1 MRHLGWLKDDDLT
14 PPTYLPGWQNQTLG
28 MIYTP
33 DYCVL
38 LQSCSIHTS
47 KGNTTVSYEIM

>member
-1 MRHLGWLKDDDLT
+1 MMIRR
-14 PPTYLPGWQNQTLG
+14 LPHMFRGWQNQTLI

-47 KGNTTVSYEIM
+47 TGNSTVSYEIM